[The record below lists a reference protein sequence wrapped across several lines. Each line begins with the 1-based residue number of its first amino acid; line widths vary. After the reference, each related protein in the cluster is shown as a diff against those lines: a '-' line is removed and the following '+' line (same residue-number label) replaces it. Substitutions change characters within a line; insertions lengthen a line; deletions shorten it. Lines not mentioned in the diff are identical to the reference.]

1 MREFTLKEKLVGLQS
16 AQLVQPPAIF
26 EQYLEQGAF
35 AISDSERVL
44 TLRRHRVERLGNLPR
59 PFVVDAFERIKKC
72 LAGPNTRV
80 RFTSGTLSHIK
91 NSRPSAAPHSLKSST

>member
-26 EQYLEQGAF
+26 EQHLEQGAF

-59 PFVVDAFERIKKC
+59 PFVVDVFERIK
-72 LAGPNTRV
+72 RV
-80 RFTSGTLSHIK
+80 PRGVEYPRTFHLRHLSHIK
-91 NSRPSAAPHSLKSST
+91 R